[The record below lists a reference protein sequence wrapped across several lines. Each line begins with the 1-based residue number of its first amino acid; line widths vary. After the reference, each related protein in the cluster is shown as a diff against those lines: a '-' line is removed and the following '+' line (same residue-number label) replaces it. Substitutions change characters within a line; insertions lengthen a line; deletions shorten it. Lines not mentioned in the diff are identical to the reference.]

1 MTTIVQ
7 LQAQLGQSHLKV
19 EQLLKQKQELMALC
33 QDHSAHQV
41 DNDNNLAVVTN
52 VTAPLTSCSPL
63 ITPSVQ
69 HDDNNSNTTS
79 DDVIVTNGSN
89 GITTTTTGTK
99 INEGGIQTI
108 LDEVNKTHGH

>member
-1 MTTIVQ
+1 MT
-7 LQAQLGQSHLKV
+7 
-19 EQLLKQKQELMALC
+19 LC

-41 DNDNNLAVVTN
+41 DNYNNLAVVTN
-52 VTAPLTSCSPL
+52 VAAPLTSCSPL

-79 DDVIVTNGSN
+79 DNVIVTNGSN
-89 GITTTTTGTK
+89 GITTTKTGTK
-99 INEGGIQTI
+99 INEGGMQTI